1 MLCSRF
7 DVADIIAKRDW
18 ASLREAMSGLRVP
31 DIADLLADLDEPNRV
46 LLFRSLPRKTAADV
60 FAELEKEDRDAL
72 LLELTGEETRHLM
85 ANIRPDDRT
94 ELLEELPGRVT
105 QRLMNLL
112 SPEDL
117 KEARELL
124 GYPEESIGRLMT
136 PDYVAIRP
144 DWTVA
149 QAVEHIRKKGKDSE
163 TIDAV
168 YVTDRAWKLIGVLSL
183 RQIVLAPR
191 DEKVVNI
198 MRTQVVSLPAAEDRE
213 AAARTMERYDLF
225 VLPVV
230 DSDGVLVGIVT
241 GDDIFE
247 VAREEATEDFHKGAA
262 VTPLKTGF
270 GEAGI
275 GLLFKS
281 RIGWLIMLILVD
293 LLSAA
298 TMARFENVIAQV
310 MPLVFFIPLLIGCAG
325 NAGSQSSTLVV
336 RELALGQVDTSDWLE
351 LVIKEMGIS
360 AALGLTISLAVW
372 GPAVLR
378 GGSGVGIV
386 VALSA
391 TAIVMIGSVVGMAA
405 PFLLNKMGFDPAAA
419 SSPLITS
426 IADVAGVLVYF
437 TVAVKVLKL

>member
-1 MLCSRF
+1 MLHNKL
-7 DVADIIAKRDW
+7 DIETSIAKRDW
-18 ASLREAMSGLRVP
+18 ASLREKMAGLRAP
-31 DIADLLADLDEPNRV
+31 DIADLLAELDEANRV
-46 LLFRSLPRKTAADV
+46 LLFRSLPRKIAADV

-72 LLELTGEETRHLM
+72 LVELTGEETRHLM
-85 ANIRPDDRT
+85 ANMRPDDRT
-94 ELLEELPGRVT
+94 ELLEELPGQVT

-112 SPEDL
+112 NPEDL
-117 KEARELL
+117 KEARQLL
-124 GYPEESIGRLMT
+124 GYPEESVGRLMT

-149 QAVEHIRKKGKDSE
+149 QAVEHIRRKGKDSE

-168 YVTDRAWKLIGVLSL
+168 YVTDNAWNLMGVLSL
-183 RQIVLAPR
+183 RQIVLASQ
-191 DEKVVNI
+191 DEPVKDI
-198 MRTQVVSLPAAEDRE
+198 MRTQVVSLAAAEDRE
-213 AAARTMERYDLF
+213 AAAKTMERYDLF

-275 GLLFKS
+275 GLLFRS

-293 LLSAA
+293 LISAA

-310 MPLVFFIPLLIGCAG
+310 MPLVFFLPLLIGCAG

-336 RELALGQVDTSDWLE
+336 RELALGQVDMSDWFD

-372 GPAVLR
+372 GPAALR
-378 GGSGVGIV
+378 GGSGVGVV
-386 VALSA
+386 VALS
-391 TAIVMIGSVVGMAA
+391 TMVIVVIGSVVGMVA
-405 PFLLNKMGFDPAAA
+405 PFVLHKLGFDPASA

-437 TVAVKVLKL
+437 AIAAKVLEL